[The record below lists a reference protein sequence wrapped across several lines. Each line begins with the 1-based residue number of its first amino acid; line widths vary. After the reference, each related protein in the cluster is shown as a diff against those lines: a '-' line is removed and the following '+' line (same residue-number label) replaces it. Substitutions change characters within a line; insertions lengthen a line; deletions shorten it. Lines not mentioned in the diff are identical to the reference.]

1 LSEYDGK
8 VELIFEHMDTR
19 RIFTEKYFLELSK
32 LFAVKYAR
40 KKIDVIICSDDHAFN
55 FVLRFG
61 KDLFPS
67 VPVVFCSV
75 SGYQPFMRTGL
86 QMTGLEENIAIK
98 PTLETALKLHGNTKG
113 VAVITDMT
121 QTGRSLKAKAKKVF
135 DQYTQDLQFYYL
147 ENLTMEALSRKV
159 SNLPQ
164 DTIVFLFIFTRDKAG
179 RVFSHEENLQILS
192 RHCSVPIYAVWE
204 FYLGHG
210 IVGGKLTSGEQEGIM
225 AGKMALRVLLGEKA
239 SEIPLGKS
247 PTQYIFD
254 HHQLAR
260 FNITESSLP
269 PKSIVVNKPF
279 SFYQTY
285 KSLIWAVV
293 SVIAVLALVVLAL
306 IGNIMLRRRA
316 ERALRQSQARL
327 SSIFTAAPVGI
338 GLVSNRILKR
348 VNDRICEMLGRKPE
362 ELLEQSARI
371 LYPSDEDFEFVGRE
385 KYRQISEY
393 GTGTVETRW
402 VRKDG
407 ECLDVL
413 LSSTPLDPKDLSAG
427 VTFTA
432 LDISER
438 KQSERQRETLISELE
453 AKNAELEQ
461 FTYTVSHDLKSPLI
475 TIKGF
480 VGLLKK
486 NMQRGKEKRVLE
498 DMKRISDAA
507 ERMEQLLDD
516 LLELSRI
523 GRITSPSEGV
533 PFGDLVQEALE
544 MLAGELEARGITI
557 EIGSGLPVIYGDR
570 LRLRQV
576 LQNLLDNAIKFTGDQ
591 QKPSIQVGAERVNNE
606 EVFYVRDNGKGID
619 PKYHDKVFGLFDR
632 LDPKTSGTGI
642 GLAIAKRIV
651 ELHGGRIWIDSKGS
665 DQGSTFY
672 FTVPQ
677 VA

>member
-1 LSEYDGK
+1 
-8 VELIFEHMDTR
+8 M
-19 RIFTEKYFLELSK
+19 
-32 LFAVKYAR
+32 
-40 KKIDVIICSDDHAFN
+40 
-55 FVLRFG
+55 
-61 KDLFPS
+61 
-67 VPVVFCSV
+67 
-75 SGYQPFMRTGL
+75 
-86 QMTGLEENIAIK
+86 
-98 PTLETALKLHGNTKG
+98 
-113 VAVITDMT
+113 
-121 QTGRSLKAKAKKVF
+121 
-135 DQYTQDLQFYYL
+135 
-147 ENLTMEALSRKV
+147 
-159 SNLPQ
+159 
-164 DTIVFLFIFTRDKAG
+164 
-179 RVFSHEENLQILS
+179 
-192 RHCSVPIYAVWE
+192 WE

-239 SEIPLGKS
+239 SEIPLAKS

-254 HHQLAR
+254 HRQLAR

-279 SFYQTY
+279 SFYETY

-293 SVIAVLALVVLAL
+293 SVIAVLALVVVAL
-306 IGNIMLRRRA
+306 IGNILLRRRA
-316 ERALRQSQARL
+316 EKALRQSQARL

-338 GLVSNRILKR
+338 GLVSDRVLKR

-371 LYPSDEDFEFVGRE
+371 LYQSDEDFEFVGRE
-385 KYRQISEY
+385 KYRQISKH

-402 VRKDG
+402 IRKDG
-407 ECLDVL
+407 ESIDVL
-413 LSSTPLDPKDLSAG
+413 LSSTPLDPNDLSAG

-486 NMQRGKEKRVLE
+486 NMQRGKEKRIQE

-507 ERMEQLLDD
+507 DRMEQLLDD

-533 PFGDLVQEALE
+533 PFGDLVREALE

-557 EIGSGLPVIYGDR
+557 EIGTGLPVIYGDR

-576 LQNLLDNAIKFTGDQ
+576 LQNLLDNAIKFTGNQ
-591 QKPSIQVGAERVNNE
+591 QKPSIQVGAERFNNE
-606 EVFYVRDNGKGID
+606 DVFYVRDNGKGID

-632 LDPKTSGTGI
+632 LDPNTSGTGI

-651 ELHGGRIWIDSKGS
+651 EIHGGRIWIDSKGS
-665 DQGSTFY
+665 GQGSTFY
-672 FTVPQ
+672 FTVP
-677 VA
+677 